1 MAQIPPTMR
10 ALAIPSFGKP
20 SSYGL
25 ASVPTPEITQ
35 PDEVLIK
42 IHAAGVNPIDVKVAE
57 GALKMAHKYTF
68 PLVLGHDASG
78 TIVAVGTGV
87 DGLKV
92 GDQVFT
98 RVPSHLGGTVAEY
111 CLSTVS
117 ATALKPESMSF
128 VDAASIPLV
137 GLTVLQVIQRA
148 EAELGGLKGKTVY
161 VPGGLSG
168 TGNVAVQLLKN
179 VFGVKK
185 VITTLSTGKIERAK
199 ELFQGGKGEI
209 VYIDYT
215 EENVN
220 SAIGAGTID
229 FMFDTMAGAIDSLP
243 LIRSGGVIVTIS
255 KTPSGDELKKKFAST
270 PWFLVALLNLV
281 DQVNKWR
288 AGRYGVSY
296 SYLWMNP
303 DAKGLDDLARWAGE
317 GKFKPLV
324 GRTAKLE
331 DIDAVK
337 GGYEEVYQAKGGVG
351 KSYTSSKTSTATDPK
366 PTNSFETL
374 MNIAPALKSTMSKSL
389 NHAKITAR
397 RSAARGH
404 GNHGW
409 LDSHHTFSFASY
421 YDPKFESFGSLR
433 VLNEDRVAAHNGFP
447 THPHRDAE
455 IFSYI
460 LSGELTHR
468 DSTIQKGKEV
478 KEGDDFYRM
487 KRGDVQFTTG
497 GTGIAHSENNESD
510 KPVHFLQIWA
520 LPWARGLTPRYHTK
534 TFDEAAKREAFVPIL
549 SPLAAGKGA
558 SAEEEAAAVPALAGT
573 IPIHADFVMAA
584 GIIGVGKRFEW
595 SVGGESGADSVVK
608 SKADR
613 KVYIHVPMTNNGKAR
628 VRLDGREDSVLGEGD
643 GAFVTGVQAGDVLG
657 FESIG
662 EGEAEVIVLD
672 SD

>member
-1 MAQIPPTMR
+1 MATIPPTMR

-20 SSYGL
+20 STYGL
-25 ASVPTPEITQ
+25 ANVPTPQITQ

-42 IHAAGVNPIDVKVAE
+42 IHAAGVNPIDTKVAE

-68 PLVLGHDASG
+68 PLVLGHDAAG
-78 TIVAVGTGV
+78 TIVAVGSAV
-87 DGLKV
+87 NSLKV

-98 RVPSHLGGTVAEY
+98 RVPIHDAGTMAEY
-111 CLSTVS
+111 CLSTAS
-117 ATALKPESMSF
+117 ATALKPEFMSF
-128 VDAASIPLV
+128 ADAASIPLV
-137 GLTVLQVIQRA
+137 GLTVLQVIRRA
-148 EAELGGLKGKTVY
+148 ETQLGGLKGKTAY

-168 TGNVAVQLLKN
+168 VGSVAVQLLKN

-185 VITTLSTGKIERAK
+185 VITTLSTGKMERAK
-199 ELFQGGKGEI
+199 DLFKGGEGEV

-215 EENVN
+215 KENVS
-220 SAIGAGTID
+220 SAIGAGNVD
-229 FMFDTMAGAIDSLP
+229 FMFDTMNGAIESLP
-243 LIRSGGVIVTIS
+243 LIRKGGVIVSIS
-255 KTPSGDELKKKFAST
+255 RTPSGEELKKKFGSP
-270 PWFLVALLNLV
+270 PWFMVVVLNLM
-281 DQVNKWR
+281 DQVTKWR
-288 AGRYGVSY
+288 AGRNGVNY
-296 SYLWMNP
+296 SYLWMEA
-303 DAKGLDDLARWAGE
+303 DAKGLDDLGRWVGE
-317 GKFKPLV
+317 GKLKPLV

-331 DIDAVK
+331 DEAAVK
-337 GGYEEVYQAKGGVG
+337 SGYEEVYSAKGGVG
-351 KSYTSSKTSTATDPK
+351 KSHISKTSPAGHPQ

-374 MNIAPALKSTMSKSL
+374 MNTAPTLKSTMSKSL
-389 NHAKITAR
+389 THAKILAR

-404 GNHGW
+404 ANHGW

-421 YDPKFESFGSLR
+421 HDPKFERFGSLR

-468 DSTIQKGKEV
+468 DSTIQKGKEG

-520 LPWARGLTPRYHTK
+520 LPWSRGLTPRYHTK
-534 TFDEAAKREAFVPIL
+534 TFDEAKKREAFVPIL

-558 SAEEEAAAVPALAGT
+558 SAEEEAAAVPALPGT

-584 GIIGVGKRFEW
+584 GIIGVGKKFEW
-595 SVGGESGADSVVK
+595 TVGGESDAKTVVK
-608 SKADR
+608 SRTDR
-613 KVYIHVPMTNNGKAR
+613 KVYIHVPMTNEGKSKI
-628 VRLDGREDSVLGEGD
+628 RLDGREDSVLAEGD
-643 GAFVTGVQAGDVLG
+643 GAFVTGVQAGDVLA

-662 EGEAEVIVLD
+662 EVEAEVIVLD